1 MGNIYGLLE
10 MDKSFLVYLVLSF
23 LTGSIFVTLS
33 TILGERFGSRI
44 GGLIGGLPSTVVV
57 AFFFIGLGQSP
68 EAASQATSVFPLIYA
83 FTGLF
88 LLFFALLAKKGF
100 FISLSI
106 SLCLW
111 FALSFIVILIRWQSF
126 LLSFLLYVIIA
137 CTSFSIL
144 QFRLKL
150 PLKGKIKLKYTP
162 AQITGRAL
170 FSGSMIAFAVLSSK
184 LGGPVFGGIF
194 SAFPAV
200 FISILIISYRSQGID
215 FSRAMTRPLF
225 ITGMISVVM
234 YATAV
239 RYFYLSLG
247 LVLGTV
253 CAYILSLVGAS
264 LSYFL
269 QKKLQ

>member
-1 MGNIYGLLE
+1 
-10 MDKSFLVYLVLSF
+10 MDTSFLVNLILSF

-57 AFFFIGLGQSP
+57 AFFFIGLSQSP
-68 EAASQATSVFPLIYA
+68 EAAFQATSVFPLIYA

-88 LLFFALLAKKGF
+88 LLFYALLAKKGF
-100 FISLSI
+100 FISLVI

-111 FALSFIVILIRWQSF
+111 FGLSFIVILIRWKSF
-126 LLSFLLYVIIA
+126 LLAFLLYILIA
-137 CTSFSIL
+137 CAAFFIF

-150 PLKGKIKLKYTP
+150 PLTGKLKLKYTP
-162 AQITGRAL
+162 KQIIGRAL

-184 LGGPVFGGIF
+184 LGGPVYGGIF

-200 FISILIISYRSQGID
+200 FISILIISFRSHGID
-215 FSRAMTRPLF
+215 LSRAMTKPLF
-225 ITGMISVVM
+225 ITGMISVVL
-234 YATAV
+234 YATAI

-247 LVLGTV
+247 LVWGTV
-253 CAYILSLVGAS
+253 CAYLISLVGAS
-264 LSYFL
+264 LSLFL